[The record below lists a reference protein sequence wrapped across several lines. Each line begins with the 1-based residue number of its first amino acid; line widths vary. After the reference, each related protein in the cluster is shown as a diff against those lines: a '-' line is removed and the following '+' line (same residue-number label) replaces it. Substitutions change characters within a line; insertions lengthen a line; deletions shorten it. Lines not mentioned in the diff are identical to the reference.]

1 MTALLHGEL
10 IKAITTRTMA
20 AYAAIAFVVS
30 VLFVLAATLSGDL
43 ASLADKETAIAGG
56 PFFVLLFGI
65 VGAAGEYRH
74 RTAAPAA
81 LVARDRTRLLIA
93 RAGAYG
99 VAGLAIG
106 LMMVTATFAVGLPLI
121 AGEPGPGLQTAAVI
135 GIAAGSLVAA
145 ALSTIMGAAV
155 GTLLRNQIAGV
166 VGALVLAQMVL
177 PLISMIDETAADFT
191 PIAAADKLAGTGDAA
206 SLAPGWALLVLLGW
220 TLTLLGAAVFA
231 ERRRDL
237 A

>member
-10 IKAITTRTMA
+10 IKARTTRTMA

-30 VLFVLAATLSGDL
+30 VIFVLVTTLSGDL
-43 ASLADKETAIAGG
+43 ASLAEKETAISGG
-56 PFFVLLFGI
+56 PLLLLFGI

-106 LMMVTATFAVGLPLI
+106 LMMVSATFVVGLPLI

-135 GIAAGSLVAA
+135 AIAAGSLAAA
-145 ALSTIMGAAV
+145 ALSTIMGVAV

-166 VGALVLAQMVL
+166 VGALVLAQMLL
-177 PLISMIDETAADFT
+177 PLFSMIDENAAGFTPTGAADT
-191 PIAAADKLAGTGDAA
+191 LAGGGGAA

-220 TLTLLGAAVFA
+220 TLALLGAAVLA
-231 ERRRDL
+231 ERHRDL